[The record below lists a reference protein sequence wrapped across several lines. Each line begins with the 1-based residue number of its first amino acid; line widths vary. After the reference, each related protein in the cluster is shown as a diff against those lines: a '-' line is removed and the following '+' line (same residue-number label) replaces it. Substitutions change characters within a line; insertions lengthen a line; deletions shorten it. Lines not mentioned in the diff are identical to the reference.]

1 MNIGIEDGEYLAHYG
16 TKGQKWGV
24 RRYQNEDG
32 SLTEEGKK
40 RYGNSVFISGTTKT
54 SEDGSYKRDKL
65 PTKITDKIDEYIGS
79 GRKILVGD
87 APGIDS
93 QIQDYLSNKNYKNVE
108 VFVSGDE
115 VRKLAGGK
123 LGWTVNNIDGE
134 NFEKYSKEW
143 RAVKDKA
150 MNSVA
155 SEGLA
160 VVIKDGS
167 GATRKNIDRFIKAGK
182 TVAVYQLDNEDFVDP
197 ILNQKEYEKMKH
209 DDLIEKGS
217 NFLAHYGI
225 KGQQWGQRRF
235 QNEDGTLT
243 EEGRRRY
250 GLNPQYS
257 GMTDKDLRDALE
269 KKRTQNEYTQM
280 VTAGA
285 RKKQQDIRGFTAEAL
300 NVAGQGVNL
309 WDKTKLESDR
319 KEAQTNIDKFTE
331 AKKEYIEK
339 MNDMKDDLGKKAV
352 KKDPTY
358 LGYKSEAEKY
368 ENMIKEQKGL
378 KDEGIKAKKD
388 LANMA
393 VNTGKS
399 YAPDLISKGATARE
413 IKEKTAEAQ
422 RNIEEMDHEQLKKVV
437 DRMRLEKQYDELMNP
452 PKPSKVERGR
462 EVLQTI
468 GALMGVALTAL
479 SIAEVVKKL
488 NKKGEVTH
496 SDLIKSGEEFLAHY
510 RTKGSR
516 NGVRRYQ
523 NEDGSL
529 TPEGYRH
536 YGIDPNGRQAV
547 DPREILARQRAQEK
561 ADARQAKAER
571 RQAGY
576 TQKFAERQ
584 ALRDAKNQIRIQ
596 NIYDRQM
603 VRAQQEQ
610 YRVENQAKAEN
621 RANLRKNII
630 KGIAATAFIGAALYT
645 GRHFLQQRALDNQ
658 LARDVTKMSEE
669 TRNKIELVRNN
680 ADSVMY
686 EAQTNRMKVESEIN
700 NQRNSQ
706 NSSQTQNQTQPRP
719 AQNQSQNSSQ
729 TQNQSRPA
737 QNSSQAQ
744 NQSSRSA
751 PRQEPK
757 VRQLTDEERERVRRE
772 NNTKDH
778 KQGWEDIQKREIEVE
793 ASRRELEKQDILEAR
808 MDNVRKI
815 IDEKNARDARTR
827 DHKQAWDK
835 LVKSGALEKV
845 QVKNGIIFD
854 RRTREIVDKKHRTF
868 LRNYLGHEEDL
879 FYVIN

>member
-1 MNIGIEDGEYLAHYG
+1 MNIGVEDKEYLAHYG

-93 QIQDYLSNKNYKNVE
+93 QIQDYLSNKSYKNVE

-115 VRKLAGGK
+115 IRKLAGEK
-123 LGWTVNNIDGE
+123 LGWAVNKINGE

-182 TVAVYQLDNEDFVDP
+182 TVMVYQLDNEDFVDP

-250 GLNPQYS
+250 GLNPKYANI
-257 GMTDKDLRDALE
+257 TDKEMRDILE
-269 KKRTQNEYTQM
+269 RKRIQNEYIQNI
-280 VTAGA
+280 TAGT
-285 RKKQQDIRGFTAEAL
+285 RKKQQDIRSFTAEAL
-300 NVAGQGVNL
+300 NVAGQGINIY
-309 WDKTKLESDR
+309 DKTKWESDR
-319 KEAQTNIDKFTE
+319 RAAQENINAFTK
-331 AKKEYIEK
+331 AKNDYINI
-339 MNDMKDDLGKKAV
+339 MNDTKDNIGKKAA
-352 KKDPTY
+352 KSDPTY
-358 LGYKSEAEKY
+358 LGAKAEAEKY
-368 ENMIKEQKGL
+368 EQMIKEQKEI
-378 KDEGIKAKKD
+378 KDEAIRAKKEI
-388 LANMA
+388 ANLTI
-393 VNTGKS
+393 NTGKS

-437 DRMRLEKQYDELMNP
+437 DRMKLEKQYDELMNP

-488 NKKGEVTH
+488 GKKGDATH
-496 SDLIKSGEEFLAHY
+496 TDLVEAGEEFLAHY
-510 RTKGSR
+510 RTKGSK

-536 YGIDPNGRQAV
+536 YGIDPNGRQAA

-561 ADARQAKAER
+561 TDARQAKTER

-576 TQKFAERQ
+576 TQKFLQRQ
-584 ALRDAKNQIRIQ
+584 ALREAKNQVRIQ
-596 NIYDRQM
+596 NMYDRQ
-603 VRAQQEQ
+603 VLQTQKEQ
-610 YRVENQAKAEN
+610 IRFENQAKAEN
-621 RANLRKNII
+621 RANIRRNVV
-630 KGIAATAFIGAALYT
+630 KGVAAVAIIGAALYT
-645 GRHFLQQRALDNQ
+645 GRHFLQQRALDKQYVRDIGKMNVENKAKLEQIKAQ
-658 LARDVTKMSEE
+658 LAPIK
-669 TRNKIELVRNN
+669 
-680 ADSVMY
+680 Y
-686 EAQTNRMKVESEIN
+686 EKETNRILGEKKLNIEKYDK
-700 NQRNSQ
+700 
-706 NSSQTQNQTQPRP
+706 QTERYKSIT
-719 AQNQSQNSSQ
+719 
-729 TQNQSRPA
+729 SRKENKA
-737 QNSSQAQ
+737 
-744 NQSSRSA
+744 
-751 PRQEPK
+751 
-757 VRQLTDEERERVRRE
+757 LRE
-772 NNTKDH
+772 NKDLGE
-778 KQGWEDIQKREIEVE
+778 KVKNL
-793 ASRRELEKQDILEAR
+793 SRDRDDLEKQTKSLKNELDIAGKENNYLKGKVEVHEADQR
-808 MDNVRKI
+808 R
-815 IDEKNARDARTR
+815 RDAANKKRNETR
-827 DHKQAWDK
+827 ARNAKINKKEIKK
-835 LVKSGALEKV
+835 LA
-845 QVKNGIIFD
+845 KNGKF
-854 RRTREIVDKKHRTF
+854 V
-868 LRNYLGHEEDL
+868 LSGL
-879 FYVIN
+879 FSGSIKQLKGG